1 MGGKLSQLMTDW
13 ICIAT
18 EGETVDGRVIPASW
32 LTEMAET
39 YDLELYTA
47 LIWPEHERYWGN
59 SGEVLELKSE
69 VNDMGLTKLYARL
82 CPTDDLIYSN
92 RRNQLLFASIEPV
105 ENFRGSGKTY
115 LKGLGVTNTPASIGT
130 DRMRFNAQ
138 KNNAIYG
145 APVPFV
151 IDMVTTRPG
160 DKKMSEEKKPL
171 WQSLFGAKQPEPA
184 PEPAPVADRQGDNK
198 EFTEAMKGMA
208 QAVVDLQQKYNA
220 LSGDKEKITQLEKT
234 VGDIKEQITEITQL
248 FNTEKAKE
256 QVKELFTALPD
267 LLPKFKKLDE
277 TFSKL
282 PDPNPG
288 EKEKTTASMIC

>member
-1 MGGKLSQLMTDW
+1 MGGTSSQLMTDW

-18 EGETVDGRVIPASW
+18 EGETVDGRDIPASW

-69 VNDMGLTKLYARL
+69 VTDTGLTKLYARL

-105 ENFRGSGKTY
+105 ENFRNSGKTY

-130 DRMRFNAQ
+130 DRIRFNAEQ
-138 KNNAIYG
+138 NNAIYG

-171 WQSLFGAKQPEPA
+171 WQSLFGAKQPEPT
-184 PEPAPVADRQGDNK
+184 PKPAPAPLPQGDNK
-198 EFTEAMKGMA
+198 EFTEALSGMA
-208 QAVVDLQQKYNA
+208 QAVVDLQRKFNA
-220 LSGDKEKITQLEKT
+220 INSGAEKITQLEQV
-234 VGDIKEQITEITQL
+234 VGDLKTQITEITQL
-248 FNTEKAKE
+248 FSTDTA
-256 QVKELFTALPD
+256 KELFTALPD
-267 LLPKFKKLDE
+267 LMPKFKKLDE

-288 EKEKTTASMIC
+288 EKDNTAAPMIV

>member
-1 MGGKLSQLMTDW
+1 MGGTSSQLMTDW

-18 EGETVDGRVIPASW
+18 EGETVDGRDIPASW

-59 SGEVLELKSE
+59 SGEVLELKTE
-69 VNDMGLTKLYARL
+69 VTDTGLTKLYARL

-130 DRMRFNAQ
+130 DRMRFNAEQ
-138 KNNAIYG
+138 NNAIYG

-171 WQSLFGAKQPEPA
+171 WQSLFGAKQPEPTPKPASA
-184 PEPAPVADRQGDNK
+184 PLSQGDNK
-198 EFTEAMKGMA
+198 EFTEALSGMA
-208 QAVVDLQQKYNA
+208 QAVVDLQQKFNA
-220 LSGDKEKITQLEKT
+220 INSGAEKITQLEQV
-234 VGDIKEQITEITQL
+234 VGDLKTQITEITQL
-248 FNTEKAKE
+248 FSTDTA
-256 QVKELFTALPD
+256 KELFTALPD
-267 LLPKFKKLDE
+267 LMPKFKKLDE

-288 EKEKTTASMIC
+288 EKDNTAAPMIV

>member
-1 MGGKLSQLMTDW
+1 MGGTSSQLMTDW

-69 VNDMGLTKLYARL
+69 VTDTGLTKLYARL

-130 DRMRFNAQ
+130 DRMRFNAEQ
-138 KNNAIYG
+138 NNAIYG

-184 PEPAPVADRQGDNK
+184 PVPVPVPAPQGDNK
-198 EFTEAMKGMA
+198 EFAEALSGMA
-208 QAVVDLQQKYNA
+208 QAVVDLQQKFNA
-220 LSGDKEKITQLEKT
+220 INGGTEKITQLEQVVSDLKT
-234 VGDIKEQITEITQL
+234 QITEITQL
-248 FNTEKAKE
+248 FSTDQA
-256 QVKELFTALPD
+256 KELFTALPD
-267 LLPKFKKLDE
+267 LMPKFKKLDE

-282 PDPNPG
+282 PAPNPG
-288 EKEKTTASMIC
+288 EKDNTAAPMIV

>member
-1 MGGKLSQLMTDW
+1 MGGTSSQLMTDW

-18 EGETVDGRVIPASW
+18 EGETVDGRDIPASW

-59 SGEVLELKSE
+59 SGEVLELRSE
-69 VNDMGLTKLYARL
+69 VTDTGLTKLYARL

-105 ENFRGSGKTY
+105 ENFRNSGKTY

-130 DRMRFNAQ
+130 DRMRFNAEQ
-138 KNNAIYG
+138 NNAIYG

-171 WQSLFGAKQPEPA
+171 WQSLFGAKQPEPT
-184 PEPAPVADRQGDNK
+184 PKPAPAPLAQGDNK
-198 EFTEAMKGMA
+198 EFTEALSGMA
-208 QAVVDLQQKYNA
+208 QAVVDLQQKFNA
-220 LSGDKEKITQLEKT
+220 INSGAEKITQLEQV
-234 VGDIKEQITEITQL
+234 VGDLKTQITEITQL
-248 FNTEKAKE
+248 FSTDTA
-256 QVKELFTALPD
+256 KELFTALPD
-267 LLPKFKKLDE
+267 LMPKFKKLDE

-288 EKEKTTASMIC
+288 EKDNTAAPMIV

>member
-1 MGGKLSQLMTDW
+1 MGGTSSQLMTDW

-18 EGETVDGRVIPASW
+18 EGETVDGRDIPASW

-69 VNDMGLTKLYARL
+69 VTDTGLTKLYARL

-105 ENFRGSGKTY
+105 ENFRNSGKTY

-130 DRMRFNAQ
+130 DRMRFNAEQ
-138 KNNAIYG
+138 NNAIYG

-171 WQSLFGAKQPEPA
+171 WQSLFGAKQPEPT
-184 PEPAPVADRQGDNK
+184 PKPAPAPLPQGDNK
-198 EFTEAMKGMA
+198 EFTEALSGMA
-208 QAVVDLQQKYNA
+208 QAVVDLQQKFNA
-220 LSGDKEKITQLEKT
+220 INSGAEKITQLEQV
-234 VGDIKEQITEITQL
+234 VGDLKTQITEITQL
-248 FNTEKAKE
+248 FSTDTA
-256 QVKELFTALPD
+256 KELFTALPD
-267 LLPKFKKLDE
+267 LMPKFKKLDE

-288 EKEKTTASMIC
+288 EKDNTAAPMIV

>member
-1 MGGKLSQLMTDW
+1 MGGTSSQLMTDW

-18 EGETVDGRVIPASW
+18 EGETVDGRDIPASW

-59 SGEVLELKSE
+59 SGEVLELKTE
-69 VNDMGLTKLYARL
+69 VTDTGLTKLYARL

-130 DRMRFNAQ
+130 DRMRFNAEQ
-138 KNNAIYG
+138 NNAIYG

-171 WQSLFGAKQPEPA
+171 WQSLFGAKQPEPT
-184 PEPAPVADRQGDNK
+184 PKPAPAPLPQGDNK
-198 EFTEAMKGMA
+198 EFTEALSGMA
-208 QAVVDLQQKYNA
+208 QAVVDLQQKFNA
-220 LSGDKEKITQLEKT
+220 INSGAEKITQLEQV
-234 VGDIKEQITEITQL
+234 VGDLKTQITEITQL
-248 FNTEKAKE
+248 FSTDTA
-256 QVKELFTALPD
+256 KELFTALPD
-267 LLPKFKKLDE
+267 LMPKFKKLDE

-288 EKEKTTASMIC
+288 EKGNTAAPMIV

>member
-1 MGGKLSQLMTDW
+1 MTDW

-18 EGETVDGRVIPASW
+18 EGETVDGRNIPASW

-69 VNDMGLTKLYARL
+69 VTDTGLTKLYARL

-105 ENFRGSGKTY
+105 ENFRNSGKTY

-130 DRMRFNAQ
+130 DRMRFNA
-138 KNNAIYG
+138 KKYNAIYG

-184 PEPAPVADRQGDNK
+184 PVPAPVPAPKGDNK
-198 EFTEAMKGMA
+198 EFTEALMGMA
-208 QAVVDLQQKYNA
+208 QAVVDLEQKYNA
-220 LSGDKEKITQLEKT
+220 LSSGAEKITQLEN
-234 VGDIKEQITEITQL
+234 VVSDIKKQITEITQL
-248 FNTEKAKE
+248 FSTEQA
-256 QVKELFTALPD
+256 KELFTALPD
-267 LLPKFKKLDE
+267 LMPKFKKLDE

-282 PDPNPG
+282 PAPNPG
-288 EKEKTTASMIC
+288 EKDKTAAPMIV

>member
-1 MGGKLSQLMTDW
+1 MSGKSSQLMTDW

-18 EGETVDGRVIPASW
+18 EGETVDGREIPASW

-39 YDLELYTA
+39 YDTALYTA

-59 SGEVLELKSE
+59 SGEVLELKAE
-69 VNDMGLTKLYARL
+69 ATDAGLTKLYARL

-130 DRMRFNAQ
+130 DRMRFAAEQ
-138 KNNAIYG
+138 NNAIYG

-151 IDMVTTRPG
+151 IDMVTKRPG
-160 DKKMSEEKKPL
+160 DKDMSDEKKPL
-171 WQSLFGAKQPEPA
+171 WQSIFGAKPQEPA
-184 PEPAPVADRQGDNK
+184 TPPPAAQQDNK

-208 QAVVDLQQKYNA
+208 QAVVDLEQKYNA
-220 LSGDKEKITQLEKT
+220 LSGDKEKIAQLEKT

-277 TFSKL
+277 TFSKV

-288 EKEKTTASMIC
+288 EKDKTTASMIC